1 MIQQLNFGDLLPY
14 WDVFA
19 RGLVF
24 TIVLT
29 LTSTVAGIGLG
40 TAGAWA
46 RTFGPKWAGA
56 LTRAYVEVIRNTPFI
71 VQLFFIFFG
80 LPALGVKLSEDVAA
94 FIAMVINLGAY
105 STEIIRAGIQAVPKG
120 HLEAGVSLAMSR
132 WEVFRY
138 IVLKQAFMKVYP
150 ALSSQIIIVMLGSA
164 VVSQI
169 SAEDL
174 TYAANYIQSRNF
186 RAFEVYIV
194 AAVLYLMLAIGLR
207 ALLRGIGRAIFPK
220 G

>member
-1 MIQQLNFGDLLPY
+1 MSQLNFGDLLPY
-14 WDVFA
+14 WEVFA

-29 LTSTVAGIGLG
+29 ATSTVAGLALA

-46 RTFGPKWAGA
+46 RTFGPNWAGA

-80 LPALGVKLSEDVAA
+80 LPAMGVKLTEAEAA
-94 FIAMVINLGAY
+94 FIAMVVNLGAY
-105 STEIIRAGIQAVPKG
+105 SSEIIRAGIEAVPKG
-120 HLEAGVSLAMSR
+120 LIEAGETLAMSR
-132 WEVFRY
+132 WQVFRHV
-138 IVLKQAFMKVYP
+138 VLKPAFMKVYP
-150 ALSSQIIIVMLGSA
+150 ALSSQIVIVMLGSA

-174 TYAANYIQSRNF
+174 TYAANFVQSRNF
-186 RAFEVYIV
+186 RAFEVYLV
-194 AAVLYLMLAIGLR
+194 AATLYLMLAIALR
-207 ALLRGIGRAIFPK
+207 AILRGIGRALFPK